1 MESTENTINARV
13 ARLNSEIIGKKLKTD
28 ANSLITREGL
38 LDSLQA
44 LYDECSIEN
53 VQKSDKNIEFFV
65 RTYKQTMESLK
76 STRINISDFDIK
88 NCIGRGHF
96 GDVHVVV
103 EKSTKDI
110 YAMKS
115 IRKCDSLDQN
125 KTSFIAERNIMAFNQ
140 SPWLTSLQYA
150 FQDKTHLFFVMEFHP
165 GGDLLGLL
173 LKQANTIPESAATFY
188 LAEIVS
194 ISKRDM
200 LKQFFFVKKR
210 IHDFIYQW
218 Y

>member
-1 MESTENTINARV
+1 MEDTIDARV
-13 ARLNSEIIGKKLKTD
+13 ARLNSEILGKKLKTD
-28 ANSLITREGL
+28 ANNLITREGL
-38 LDSLQA
+38 FDSLQA

-53 VQKSDKNIEFFV
+53 IQKSDKNIEFFV
-65 RTYKQTMESLK
+65 KTYKKTMDDLK
-76 STRINISDFDIK
+76 MTRINLTDFEIR

-103 EKSTKDI
+103 EKHTKDI

-125 KTSFIAERNIMAFNQ
+125 KTSFIEERNIMAFSN
-140 SPWLTSLQYA
+140 SPWLTTLQYA

-173 LKQANTIPESAATFY
+173 MKQGGTIPESAAVFY
-188 LAEIVS
+188 LSEIVS
-194 ISKRDM
+194 
-200 LKQFFFVKKR
+200 
-210 IHDFIYQW
+210 FIYCILMILFSFSFIAVGP
-218 Y
+218 